1 MIFVLM
7 VAVALLCLW
16 IFVRRYH
23 VRERRKELLWM
34 KRHADVYTEKHKSP
48 W

>member
-1 MIFVLM
+1 LIHRHR
-7 VAVALLCLW
+7 AG
-16 IFVRRYH
+16 
-23 VRERRKELLWM
+23 ERRKELSLM